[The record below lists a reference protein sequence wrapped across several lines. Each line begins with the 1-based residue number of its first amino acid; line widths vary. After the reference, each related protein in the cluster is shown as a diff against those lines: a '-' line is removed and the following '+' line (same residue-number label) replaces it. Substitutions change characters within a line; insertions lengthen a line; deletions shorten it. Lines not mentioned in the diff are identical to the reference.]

1 MWEDKH
7 MSNLGAIMASE
18 IAETPK
24 VFKAILDNKDAFN
37 SVKNVLVDEKIQ
49 SVLILAR
56 GTSDNAAHYLK
67 YLIETQIGLPVGLTS
82 PSSVTV
88 YGSELKYSNTLVVAI
103 SQSGQ
108 SPDLVKFATAA
119 RQANAYVIAMTNDD
133 SSPLATVAHN
143 HFSLLAGPELAVAAT
158 KSYNAQLLVS
168 YLLVAAWTG
177 KQVNGEQIISEAAR
191 LVGTTDLVSKAVA
204 AATRDNEV
212 VILGRG
218 FAYPNAR
225 EAALKIQETC
235 KISVQGLSTADYLH
249 GPISALTPETQVFI
263 VAPAHL
269 PTPSITEAVVKIR
282 ATNPRIFWIGNGGTP
297 TGDDIVLAGS
307 TCDDEVA
314 STLVDAIVLQR
325 FALEFAVASGYDPAK
340 IFYCAE
346 SILLTEYRGRGIYPK
361 FFEAREGHARHL
373 GRFDLCTFCC
383 VQRPVDHP
391 LRPKDYVPL
400 DRIWTKFGYVKNEA
414 LTTTY
419 DWKDVDQADETP
431 KPMVFWTKSLVNP
444 S

>member
-1 MWEDKH
+1 MVWEDKH
-7 MSNLGAIMASE
+7 MSKLGAIMASE

-24 VFKAILDNKDAFN
+24 VFTAILNNIQAFD
-37 SVKNVLVDEKIQ
+37 SVKNVLLEEKIQ

-88 YGSELKYSNTLVVAI
+88 YNAELKYANTLIVAI

-133 SSPLATVAHN
+133 KSPLATIAHN

-158 KSYNAQLLVS
+158 KSYNAQLLIS
-168 YLLVAAWTG
+168 YLLVASWTG
-177 KQVNGEQIISEAAR
+177 KKVNGEQLISEATRIA
-191 LVGTTDLVSKAVA
+191 GTADLVSKAVA
-204 AATRDNEV
+204 TASRDKEV

-249 GPISALTPETQVFI
+249 GPISALTPDTQVFI
-263 VAPAHL
+263 VAPSHMPAS
-269 PTPSITEAVVKIR
+269 SITEATTKIR
-282 ATNPRIFWIGNGGTP
+282 KTSSRIFWIGNGGTP
-297 TGDDIVLAGS
+297 QGDDIVLAGS
-307 TCDDEVA
+307 HCDDEIT
-314 STLVDAIVLQR
+314 STLVDAMVLQR
-325 FALEFAVASGYDPAK
+325 FALEFAVASGYDPDAPEGLSK
-340 IFYCAE
+340 VT
-346 SILLTEYRGRGIYPK
+346 LT
-361 FFEAREGHARHL
+361 
-373 GRFDLCTFCC
+373 
-383 VQRPVDHP
+383 
-391 LRPKDYVPL
+391 
-400 DRIWTKFGYVKNEA
+400 N
-414 LTTTY
+414 
-419 DWKDVDQADETP
+419 
-431 KPMVFWTKSLVNP
+431 
-444 S
+444 

>member
-1 MWEDKH
+1 

-24 VFKAILDNKDAFN
+24 VFTAILNNKDAFN
-37 SVKNVLVDEKIQ
+37 SIKNVLVDQEIQ

-88 YGSELKYSNTLVVAI
+88 YHSQLKYSKTLVVAI

-119 RQANAYVIAMTNDD
+119 REASAYIIAMTNDE
-133 SSPLATVAHN
+133 SSPLAKIAHN

-158 KSYNAQLLVS
+158 KSYNAQLLIS
-168 YLLVAAWTG
+168 YLLVATWTG
-177 KQVNGEQIISEAAR
+177 KAVNASQIISEATRIAE
-191 LVGTTDLVSKAVA
+191 TADLVSKAVA
-204 AATRDNEV
+204 AVSRDKEL

-263 VAPAHL
+263 VAPAHM
-269 PTPSITEAVVKIR
+269 PAASITEATTKIR
-282 ATNPRIFWIGNGGTP
+282 TTSSRIFWIGNGGTP
-297 TGDDIVLAGS
+297 EGDDIVLAGS
-307 TCDDEVA
+307 NCDDEII
-314 STLVDAIVLQR
+314 STLVDAMVLQR
-325 FALEFAVASGYDPAK
+325 FALEFSVASGYDPDSPAGLSK
-340 IFYCAE
+340 VT
-346 SILLTEYRGRGIYPK
+346 LT
-361 FFEAREGHARHL
+361 
-373 GRFDLCTFCC
+373 
-383 VQRPVDHP
+383 
-391 LRPKDYVPL
+391 
-400 DRIWTKFGYVKNEA
+400 N
-414 LTTTY
+414 
-419 DWKDVDQADETP
+419 
-431 KPMVFWTKSLVNP
+431 
-444 S
+444 

>member
-1 MWEDKH
+1 MRQPDCPKSTSSTSLLAMPRRILEVVWEDKH

-24 VFKAILDNKDAFN
+24 VFTTILENEQAFD
-37 SVKNVLVDEKIQ
+37 SVKNVLIEEDIH

-88 YGSELKYSNTLVVAI
+88 YESKLKYSKTLVVAI

-119 RQANAYVIAMTNDD
+119 RQAGAYLISMTNDD
-133 SSPLATVAHN
+133 SSPLAQVAHN

-158 KSYNAQLLVS
+158 KSYNAQLLIS
-168 YLLVAAWTG
+168 YLLVASWTG
-177 KQVNGEQIISEAAR
+177 KKINGQQIISEATRIAA
-191 LVGTTDLVSKAVA
+191 TTDLVSKAVA
-204 AATRDNEV
+204 EVSRDREV

-225 EAALKIQETC
+225 EAALKVQETC

-263 VAPAHL
+263 VAPAHM
-269 PTPSITEAVVKIR
+269 PATSITEATTKIR
-282 ATNPRIFWIGNGGTP
+282 KTSTRIFWIGNGGTP
-297 TGDDIVLAGS
+297 EGDDIVLAGS
-307 TCDDEVA
+307 NCDDEIT
-314 STLVDAIVLQR
+314 STLVDAMVLQR
-325 FALEFAVASGYDPAK
+325 FALDFAVASGYDPDAPVGLSK
-340 IFYCAE
+340 VT
-346 SILLTEYRGRGIYPK
+346 LT
-361 FFEAREGHARHL
+361 
-373 GRFDLCTFCC
+373 
-383 VQRPVDHP
+383 
-391 LRPKDYVPL
+391 
-400 DRIWTKFGYVKNEA
+400 N
-414 LTTTY
+414 
-419 DWKDVDQADETP
+419 
-431 KPMVFWTKSLVNP
+431 
-444 S
+444 

>member
-1 MWEDKH
+1 
-7 MSNLGAIMASE
+7 MSNSGDIMASE

-24 VFKAILDNKDAFN
+24 VFKAILDNKEAFN
-37 SVKNVLVDEKIQ
+37 SIKNVLVDEKIQ

-67 YLIETQIGLPVGLTS
+67 YLIETHIGLPVGLTS

-88 YGSELKYSNTLVVAI
+88 YNSELKYTNTLVVAI

-119 RQANAYVIAMTNDD
+119 RNASAYIIAMTNDD
-133 SSPLATVAHN
+133 VSPLATIAHN

-158 KSYNAQLLVS
+158 KSYNAQLLIS
-168 YLLVAAWTG
+168 YLLVTTWTG
-177 KQVNGEQIISEAAR
+177 KDINVEQIISEATR
-191 LVGTTDLVSKAVA
+191 LVNTPDLVSNAVA
-204 AATRDNEV
+204 TVSRDKEV

-249 GPISALTPETQVFI
+249 GPISALTLETQVFI

-269 PTPSITEAVVKIR
+269 PAASITEATIKIR
-282 ATNPRIFWIGNGGTP
+282 KTSVRIFWIGNGGTP
-297 TGDDIVLAGS
+297 QGDDIVLAGS
-307 TCDDEVA
+307 NCDDEIA

-325 FALEFAVASGYDPAK
+325 FALEFAVASGYDPDAPEGLSK
-340 IFYCAE
+340 VT
-346 SILLTEYRGRGIYPK
+346 LT
-361 FFEAREGHARHL
+361 
-373 GRFDLCTFCC
+373 
-383 VQRPVDHP
+383 
-391 LRPKDYVPL
+391 
-400 DRIWTKFGYVKNEA
+400 N
-414 LTTTY
+414 
-419 DWKDVDQADETP
+419 
-431 KPMVFWTKSLVNP
+431 
-444 S
+444 

>member
-1 MWEDKH
+1 

-24 VFKAILDNKDAFN
+24 VFTSILNNKDAFN
-37 SVKNVLVDEKIQ
+37 SIKNVLVAEDIQ

-88 YGSELKYSNTLVVAI
+88 YESKLKYSKTLVVAI

-119 RQANAYVIAMTNDD
+119 REANAYIIAITNDD
-133 SSPLATVAHN
+133 SSPLAKVAHN

-158 KSYNAQLLVS
+158 KSYNAQLLIS
-168 YLLVAAWTG
+168 YLLVATWTN
-177 KQVNGEQIISEAAR
+177 KTVNASQIISEATRIAEN
-191 LVGTTDLVSKAVA
+191 TNLVSRAVSEVS
-204 AATRDNEV
+204 RDKEL

-263 VAPAHL
+263 VAPAHM
-269 PTPSITEAVVKIR
+269 PASSITEATTKIR
-282 ATNPRIFWIGNGGTP
+282 TTSSRIFWIGNGGTP
-297 TGDDIVLAGS
+297 EGDDIVLAGS
-307 TCDDEVA
+307 NCDDEIT
-314 STLVDAIVLQR
+314 STLVDAMVLQR
-325 FALEFAVASGYDPAK
+325 FALEFSVASGYDPDAPEGLSK
-340 IFYCAE
+340 VT
-346 SILLTEYRGRGIYPK
+346 LT
-361 FFEAREGHARHL
+361 
-373 GRFDLCTFCC
+373 
-383 VQRPVDHP
+383 
-391 LRPKDYVPL
+391 
-400 DRIWTKFGYVKNEA
+400 N
-414 LTTTY
+414 
-419 DWKDVDQADETP
+419 
-431 KPMVFWTKSLVNP
+431 
-444 S
+444 

>member
-1 MWEDKH
+1 
-7 MSNLGAIMASE
+7 MSSLGAIMASE

-24 VFKAILDNKDAFN
+24 VFKSILDNKDAFDA
-37 SVKNVLVDEKIQ
+37 VKDVLVQEKIQ

-88 YGSELKYSNTLVVAI
+88 YGSELKYANTLVVAI

-119 RQANAYVIAMTNDD
+119 RQANAYVIAMTNDS
-133 SSPLATVAHN
+133 SSPLATIAHN
-143 HFSLLAGPELAVAAT
+143 HFPLLAGPELAVAAT

-177 KQVNGEQIISEAAR
+177 KQVNGEQIISEATR
-191 LVGTTDLVSKAVA
+191 LTGTTHLVSEAVQVA
-204 AATRDNEV
+204 SRDKEV

-263 VAPAHL
+263 VAPSHMPA
-269 PTPSITEAVVKIR
+269 PSITEATVKIR
-282 ATNPRIFWIGNGGTP
+282 KTSSRIFWIGSGGTP
-297 TGDDIVLAGS
+297 EGNDPDSPVGLS
-307 TCDDEVA
+307 KV
-314 STLVDAIVLQR
+314 TL
-325 FALEFAVASGYDPAK
+325 
-340 IFYCAE
+340 
-346 SILLTEYRGRGIYPK
+346 T
-361 FFEAREGHARHL
+361 
-373 GRFDLCTFCC
+373 
-383 VQRPVDHP
+383 
-391 LRPKDYVPL
+391 
-400 DRIWTKFGYVKNEA
+400 N
-414 LTTTY
+414 
-419 DWKDVDQADETP
+419 
-431 KPMVFWTKSLVNP
+431 
-444 S
+444 

>member
-1 MWEDKH
+1 MVWEDKH
-7 MSNLGAIMASE
+7 MSKLGAIMASE

-24 VFKAILDNKDAFN
+24 VFTAILNNMQAFD
-37 SVKNVLVDEKIQ
+37 SLKNVLLEEKIQ

-88 YGSELKYSNTLVVAI
+88 YNAELKYANTLIVAI

-133 SSPLATVAHN
+133 KSPLATIAHN

-158 KSYNAQLLVS
+158 KSYNAQLLIS
-168 YLLVAAWTG
+168 YLLVASWTG
-177 KQVNGEQIISEAAR
+177 KKVNGEQLISEATRIA
-191 LVGTTDLVSKAVA
+191 GTADLVSKAVA
-204 AATRDNEV
+204 TASRDKEV

-249 GPISALTPETQVFI
+249 GPISALTPDTQVFI
-263 VAPAHL
+263 VAPSHMPAS
-269 PTPSITEAVVKIR
+269 SITEATTKIR
-282 ATNPRIFWIGNGGTP
+282 KTSSRIFWIGNGGTP
-297 TGDDIVLAGS
+297 QGDDIVLAGS
-307 TCDDEVA
+307 HCDDEIT
-314 STLVDAIVLQR
+314 STLVDAMVLQR
-325 FALEFAVASGYDPAK
+325 FALEFAVASGYDPDAPEGLSK
-340 IFYCAE
+340 VT
-346 SILLTEYRGRGIYPK
+346 LT
-361 FFEAREGHARHL
+361 
-373 GRFDLCTFCC
+373 
-383 VQRPVDHP
+383 
-391 LRPKDYVPL
+391 
-400 DRIWTKFGYVKNEA
+400 N
-414 LTTTY
+414 
-419 DWKDVDQADETP
+419 
-431 KPMVFWTKSLVNP
+431 
-444 S
+444 

>member
-1 MWEDKH
+1 

-24 VFKAILDNKDAFN
+24 VFTSILNNKDAFN
-37 SVKNVLVDEKIQ
+37 SVKNVLVEEDIQ

-88 YGSELKYSNTLVVAI
+88 YESKLKYSKTLVVAI

-119 RQANAYVIAMTNDD
+119 REANAYIIAITNDD
-133 SSPLATVAHN
+133 SSPLAKIAHN

-158 KSYNAQLLVS
+158 KSYNAQLLIS
-168 YLLVAAWTG
+168 YLLVATWTD
-177 KQVNGEQIISEAAR
+177 KVVNASQIISEATRIAE
-191 LVGTTDLVSKAVA
+191 TANLVSQAVSEVS
-204 AATRDNEV
+204 RDKEI

-263 VAPAHL
+263 VAPAHM
-269 PTPSITEAVVKIR
+269 PASSITEATTRIR
-282 ATNPRIFWIGNGGTP
+282 TTSSRIFWIGNGGTP
-297 TGDDIVLAGS
+297 EGDDIVLAGS
-307 TCDDEVA
+307 NCDDEIA
-314 STLVDAIVLQR
+314 STLVDAMVLQR
-325 FALEFAVASGYDPAK
+325 FALEFSVASGYDPDAPEGLSK
-340 IFYCAE
+340 VT
-346 SILLTEYRGRGIYPK
+346 LT
-361 FFEAREGHARHL
+361 
-373 GRFDLCTFCC
+373 
-383 VQRPVDHP
+383 
-391 LRPKDYVPL
+391 
-400 DRIWTKFGYVKNEA
+400 N
-414 LTTTY
+414 
-419 DWKDVDQADETP
+419 
-431 KPMVFWTKSLVNP
+431 
-444 S
+444 

>member
-1 MWEDKH
+1 

-24 VFKAILDNKDAFN
+24 VLKAILDNKYVFE
-37 SVKNVLVDEKIQ
+37 SVKNVLIEEKIQ

-88 YGSELKYSNTLVVAI
+88 YGSELKYSNTLIVAI

-158 KSYNAQLLVS
+158 KSYNAQLLLS

-177 KQVNGEQIISEAAR
+177 KQVNDEHIISEATR
-191 LVGTTDLVSKAVA
+191 LVSSTDLVTKAVS
-204 AATRDNEV
+204 AATRNNEV

-249 GPISALTPETQVFI
+249 GPISALTAQTQVFI
-263 VAPAHL
+263 VAPSHMPAL
-269 PTPSITEAVVKIR
+269 SITEAVVKIR

-297 TGDDIVLAGS
+297 EGNDIVLTGS
-307 TCDDEVA
+307 NCDDEIT
-314 STLVDAIVLQR
+314 STVVDAIVLQR
-325 FALEFAVASGYDPAK
+325 FALEFAVASGFDPDAPEGLSK
-340 IFYCAE
+340 VT
-346 SILLTEYRGRGIYPK
+346 LT
-361 FFEAREGHARHL
+361 
-373 GRFDLCTFCC
+373 
-383 VQRPVDHP
+383 
-391 LRPKDYVPL
+391 
-400 DRIWTKFGYVKNEA
+400 N
-414 LTTTY
+414 
-419 DWKDVDQADETP
+419 
-431 KPMVFWTKSLVNP
+431 
-444 S
+444 

>member
-1 MWEDKH
+1 

-24 VFKAILDNKDAFN
+24 VFSAILDNIEAFN
-37 SVKNVLVDEKIQ
+37 SVKKVLVEEEIQ

-88 YGSELKYSNTLVVAI
+88 YNSKLKYSNTLVVAI

-119 RQANAYVIAMTNDD
+119 REASAYIIAMTNDD
-133 SSPLATVAHN
+133 SSPLAKVAHN

-158 KSYNAQLLVS
+158 KSYNAQLLIS
-168 YLLVAAWTG
+168 YLLVATWSNTT
-177 KQVNGEQIISEAAR
+177 VNASQIISEATRIAK
-191 LVGTTDLVSKAVA
+191 TSDLVSKAV
-204 AATRDNEV
+204 NEV
-212 VILGRG
+212 SRDKELVILGRG

-263 VAPAHL
+263 VAPAHM
-269 PTPSITEAVVKIR
+269 PVSSITEATIKIR
-282 ATNPRIFWIGNGGTP
+282 KTNSRIFWIGNGGTP
-297 TGDDIVLAGS
+297 EGDDIVLAGS
-307 TCDDEVA
+307 NCDDEIV
-314 STLVDAIVLQR
+314 STLVDAMVLQR
-325 FALEFAVASGYDPAK
+325 FALEFSVASGYDPDSPAGLSK
-340 IFYCAE
+340 VT
-346 SILLTEYRGRGIYPK
+346 LT
-361 FFEAREGHARHL
+361 
-373 GRFDLCTFCC
+373 
-383 VQRPVDHP
+383 
-391 LRPKDYVPL
+391 
-400 DRIWTKFGYVKNEA
+400 N
-414 LTTTY
+414 
-419 DWKDVDQADETP
+419 
-431 KPMVFWTKSLVNP
+431 
-444 S
+444 

>member
-7 MSNLGAIMASE
+7 MSTLGTIMASE

-24 VFKAILDNKDAFN
+24 VFKAILDNKEAFN
-37 SVKNVLVDEKIQ
+37 SVKNVLIDEKIQ

-88 YGSELKYSNTLVVAI
+88 YGSELKYSNTLIVAI

-133 SSPLATVAHN
+133 ESPLATVAHN

-168 YLLVAAWTG
+168 YLLVAAWTD
-177 KQVNGEQIISEAAR
+177 KQVNGEQIISEATR
-191 LVGTTDLVSKAVA
+191 LASTTDLVSKAVA
-204 AATRDNEV
+204 AATRENEV

-249 GPISALTPETQVFI
+249 GPISALTAETQVFI
-263 VAPAHL
+263 VAPSHMPA
-269 PTPSITEAVVKIR
+269 PSITEAVVKIR

-297 TGDDIVLAGS
+297 EGNDIVLAGS
-307 TCDDEVA
+307 NCDDEIT
-314 STLVDAIVLQR
+314 STVVDAIVLQR
-325 FALEFAVASGYDPAK
+325 FALEFAVASGYNPDSPVGLSK
-340 IFYCAE
+340 VT
-346 SILLTEYRGRGIYPK
+346 LT
-361 FFEAREGHARHL
+361 
-373 GRFDLCTFCC
+373 
-383 VQRPVDHP
+383 
-391 LRPKDYVPL
+391 
-400 DRIWTKFGYVKNEA
+400 N
-414 LTTTY
+414 
-419 DWKDVDQADETP
+419 
-431 KPMVFWTKSLVNP
+431 
-444 S
+444 